1 MERQIQD
8 GLLRGLTGVYSGSEL
23 LSRFSEHIQSLVGS
37 AETTARSGDEE
48 AHFADLLALESLLLC
63 DLLSDREA
71 QEVVD
76 MEGVQA
82 AAEVSRRLF
91 TTFESRLEDAFAAD
105 IKRVRT
111 PERYLSECESVT
123 RNYLA
128 RYRGLAAAEVALA
141 DIGANDHVAFVGA
154 GCLPITA
161 LEYVRTTGCRVDGIE
176 IIETRTAEANVLT
189 DRLGLASQMTVLTAD
204 GRDIDFAKYNVI
216 LIGVLAEPKVAIC
229 ARIAATADAGTR
241 IICRTTSGLRQLIY
255 RPTASASL
263 LPYRVQ
269 AINRARGFQTL
280 STLRLGLVSLRPEG
294 GV

>member
-23 LSRFSEHIQSLVGS
+23 LSRFGGHIQSLVEA
-37 AETTARSGDEE
+37 AETTAINGNEE
-48 AHFADLLALESLLLC
+48 AHFAALLALESLLLC
-63 DLLSDREA
+63 DLLSDQEE

-82 AAEVSRRLF
+82 AAKVSRRLF
-91 TTFESRLEDAFAAD
+91 ATFESKLEDAFAAD
-105 IKRVRT
+105 IRRAGT
-111 PERYLSECESVT
+111 PQRYLNECESIT

-128 RYRGLAAAEVALA
+128 RYRRLAAAEVALA
-141 DIGANDHVAFVGA
+141 GIGADDHVAFVGA
-154 GCLPITA
+154 GSLPITA
-161 LEYVRTTGCRVDGIE
+161 FEYTRTTGCRIDGIE
-176 IIETRTAEANVLT
+176 ILDNRAIEAEYIAE
-189 DRLGLASQMTVLTAD
+189 RLGLASQMTVLTAD

-280 STLRLGLVSLRPEG
+280 STLRLGLASLRPEG